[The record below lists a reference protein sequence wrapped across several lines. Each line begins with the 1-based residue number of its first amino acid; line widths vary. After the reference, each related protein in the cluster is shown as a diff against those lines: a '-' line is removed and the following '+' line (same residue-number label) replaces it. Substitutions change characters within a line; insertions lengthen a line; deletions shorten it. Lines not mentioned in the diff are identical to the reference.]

1 MFELACELLGAAGY
15 DHYEV
20 SNWALPG
27 RECRHNLGYWQR
39 RPYLGLGAGAHSW
52 RDGRRWW
59 NIRPPEQYL
68 ATVESGVQPV
78 GGDER
83 LDDEA
88 VRLEAVFLGL
98 RTRSGV
104 PKSDVDAERAAPFLE
119 EGLLDERD
127 GRLVLT
133 ERGLFLANDVVLAL
147 AG

>member
-1 MFELACELLGAAGY
+1 VLGAAGY
-15 DHYEV
+15 GHYEV

-27 RECRHNLGYWQR
+27 RECRHNLGYWER

-59 NIRPPEQYL
+59 NVRPPEVYL
-68 ATVESGVQPV
+68 QTVESGAKPI
-78 GGDER
+78 GGDEV
-83 LDDEA
+83 LDDDA
-88 VRLEAVFLGL
+88 LRLESVLLGL
-98 RTRSGV
+98 RTAAGV
-104 PKSDVDAERAAPFLE
+104 SATDVDAGRAAPFLQ

-147 AG
+147 TD